1 MTGGEFMEERII
13 DAYTSIHKTWSE
25 HERMAVHADPTL
37 GAIITALAAIAGE
50 LNRIGDMMEESS
62 FTKEGRRSV
71 RIYGNV
77 NTWEQ

>member
-1 MTGGEFMEERII
+1 MEEHII
-13 DAYTSIHKTWSE
+13 DAYTSIHKTLSKY
-25 HERMAVHADPTL
+25 ERVAVQEDPTL
-37 GAIITALAAIAGE
+37 GALITALAAIAGE
-50 LNRIGDMMEESS
+50 LNRIGDMMEEAS